1 MFPCALGRGGVSHAK
16 REGDGATPAGR
27 FHLRRLWLRPDSQW
41 PRRSALPLRLTR
53 PDDGWCDDS
62 GHRRYN
68 RPVLL
73 PFAASHE
80 RMWRDDS
87 LYDAVIE
94 IGWNDRPAIRGR
106 GSAIFFHLARPGF
119 TPTEG
124 CVAVD
129 RKAMRRLLPLIG
141 PRTRIWIG

>member
-1 MFPCALGRGGVSHAK
+1 M
-16 REGDGATPAGR
+16 
-27 FHLRRLWLRPDSQW
+27 
-41 PRRSALPLRLTR
+41 RSARATERRRPAASAYGGSGSARFDAAPPVGAAARLTR

-62 GHRRYN
+62 RHRRYN
-68 RPVLL
+68 RPVPL

-129 RKAMRRLLPLIG
+129 RAAMRRLLPLIG